1 MSVQTNVK
9 NGQIVLL
16 AAEDM
21 DSKQSHLVK
30 IVNQSGTPAA
40 QLPDSI
46 DDLAFYV
53 VIDGGASGENVAV
66 APLTPDQNVRVVLKG
81 TCNPG
86 DTLVLATPDGTDDGK
101 VRVLPTDA
109 GSYRGLM
116 IAEEAGI
123 DGQLIKARPAPL
135 GVITVTV

>member
-53 VIDGGASGENVAV
+53 VIDGGASGEN
-66 APLTPDQNVRVVLKG
+66 
-81 TCNPG
+81 
-86 DTLVLATPDGTDDGK
+86 GK